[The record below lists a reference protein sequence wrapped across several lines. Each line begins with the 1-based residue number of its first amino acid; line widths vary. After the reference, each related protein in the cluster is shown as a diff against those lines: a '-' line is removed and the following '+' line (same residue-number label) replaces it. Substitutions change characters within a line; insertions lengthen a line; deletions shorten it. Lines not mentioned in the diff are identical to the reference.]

1 MKSNTSNHRTRTL
14 KALSGGYDNDD
25 VFTNCNR
32 IRELAGEF
40 DLIDIIDPT
49 SAVCGKLME
58 IVARAKCLKEFELI
72 PDGHTLFKDP
82 SREESP
88 EGVGQVRA
96 RS

>member
-1 MKSNTSNHRTRTL
+1 MESNTATHRTRTL
-14 KALSGGYDNDD
+14 RALNGEYDNDD

-32 IRELAGEF
+32 IRELASEIN
-40 DLIDIIDPT
+40 LIEIIDPT

-72 PDGHTLFKDP
+72 PDGDSLFNEP

-88 EGVGQVRA
+88 EGAGQVRA